1 MFAGRFSGLFVFYR
15 FSPFPLR
22 LATPIAA
29 GPGRCPTMALS
40 AKLVPNDALGALGAE
55 RDGLTSAEAAKRIE
69 DGGEREEGDWQEL

>member
-1 MFAGRFSGLFVFYR
+1 
-15 FSPFPLR
+15 
-22 LATPIAA
+22 
-29 GPGRCPTMALS
+29 MALS